1 MNCSIGQVS
10 KMMKV
15 MVENIW
21 VEKLSDG
28 YKAIDPESLLLEW
41 SKDYSKKEITSYTCY
56 SLDNISVIE

>member
-1 MNCSIGQVS
+1 
-10 KMMKV
+10 MMRV

-41 SKDYSKKEITSYTCY
+41 SKDYSKKEITSYACY